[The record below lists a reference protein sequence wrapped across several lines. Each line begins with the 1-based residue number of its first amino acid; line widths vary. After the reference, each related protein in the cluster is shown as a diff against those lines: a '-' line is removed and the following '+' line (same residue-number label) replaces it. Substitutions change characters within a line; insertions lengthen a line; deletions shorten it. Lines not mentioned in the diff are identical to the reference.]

1 LPVFLYVA
9 GDTFREPSRTGPADL
24 HQATIASTIP
34 SSPDISHPGG
44 PLADAAPIKNPKL
57 TSDVNHGH
65 GTVNSTISSNGV
77 QSAVQDFIDFSEKEQ
92 SLIRKPRT
100 DNGEKNKTSVDTI
113 KTSMLEILR

>member
-1 LPVFLYVA
+1 
-9 GDTFREPSRTGPADL
+9 
-24 HQATIASTIP
+24 
-34 SSPDISHPGG
+34 
-44 PLADAAPIKNPKL
+44 
-57 TSDVNHGH
+57 
-65 GTVNSTISSNGV
+65 VNSTISSNGV